1 MVARALYAI
10 DSEALTVLYS
20 TAQSVGD
27 TVINNSDS
35 PNGTQYTFGA
45 GYSTLQVIVEDTGGS
60 ADTLEDDNHT
70 SHIVTDGAG
79 LVANGTGIE
88 AESVIQLQE
97 MSASGIPIGPVINI
111 YVLSQNGV
119 TADVWGFVSDTMLA
133 PGTNYQKVGGGNI
146 GSTDYANFQTPW
158 LVTVDGTVGNDVMG
172 VGYTDVDG
180 DQIDGS
186 DGNNDAIYGYGG
198 NDTIT
203 AGAGNDTLV
212 GGTGADS
219 LDGGTG
225 TDVADY
231 STSSAAVTVNLVTGT
246 GAGGDAQGDTLTNIE
261 NLTGSG
267 FNDNLTGDGN
277 ANLLR
282 GGGGNDSLQGG
293 AGNDTLVGGAG
304 ADSLTGGLGIDLADY
319 SESGAGITVNLAN
332 GTGTGGDAQG
342 DTLAGIENL
351 TGSDFN
357 DRLTG
362 DANANVLSGGAGQ
375 DTLTGGA
382 GADTL
387 DGGIGTDRAD
397 YSASSAAVTVNLATG
412 IGTGGDAQGDTLS
425 NIENLTGS
433 KFNDSLT
440 GDGNANAIDGGGG
453 ADTLVGGA
461 GSDTLTGAGGA
472 DSID

>member
-1 MVARALYAI
+1 MSEGVLAGHRSRCNRDTLGKGPEPKIAFNVAFFVRHMNFLHPGFGNLQEVSRESVHISMDTFSTNACHCCNQLPKYLRGIAPLIHWRTNLVARALYAI

-60 ADTLEDDNHT
+60 ADILEDDNHT

-97 MSASGIPIGPVINI
+97 MSASGIPIGPIINI

-198 NDTIT
+198 NDSIT

-219 LDGGTG
+219 LDGGT
-225 TDVADY
+225 
-231 STSSAAVTVNLVTGT
+231 
-246 GAGGDAQGDTLTNIE
+246 
-261 NLTGSG
+261 
-267 FNDNLTGDGN
+267 
-277 ANLLR
+277 R
-282 GGGGNDSLQGG
+282 RRLQH
-293 AGNDTLVGGAG
+293 
-304 ADSLTGGLGIDLADY
+304 
-319 SESGAGITVNLAN
+319 
-332 GTGTGGDAQG
+332 
-342 DTLAGIENL
+342 
-351 TGSDFN
+351 F
-357 DRLTG
+357 
-362 DANANVLSGGAGQ
+362 
-375 DTLTGGA
+375 
-382 GADTL
+382 
-387 DGGIGTDRAD
+387 
-397 YSASSAAVTVNLATG
+397 
-412 IGTGGDAQGDTLS
+412 
-425 NIENLTGS
+425 
-433 KFNDSLT
+433 
-440 GDGNANAIDGGGG
+440 
-453 ADTLVGGA
+453 
-461 GSDTLTGAGGA
+461 
-472 DSID
+472 